1 MSHSVMSSSLQ
12 LQPSRLLRLWYSV
25 GKNSGVDCHS
35 LLQGIF
41 LTQGSNPGFCI
52 TVDSLPSE
60 PSGKPCVC
68 AHVQT
73 ALSKP
78 HGKFKKKKKKTMI
91 HTHTQEKSNANNTKD
106 GHQTTREE
114 NNKGKEKNLQRE
126 GKKPTKTN
134 PKQLRKW
141 H

>member
-1 MSHSVMSSSLQ
+1 MSNSLQ
-12 LQPSRLLRLWYSV
+12 LRPSRLLHLWYSV

-41 LTQGSNPGFCI
+41 LTQGSNPGLCI
-52 TVDSLPSE
+52 TVDSLPPE
-60 PSGKPCVC
+60 PSGKPYVC

-78 HGKFKKKKKKTMI
+78 HGKCKQKKKKN
-91 HTHTQEKSNANNTKD
+91 HDTHTQEKSNPNNTKD

-114 NNKGKEKNLQRE
+114 NNKGKKKNLQ
-126 GKKPTKTN
+126 
-134 PKQLRKW
+134 KQTQNN
-141 H
+141 